1 MIVSTNDYPRITK
14 LTSRKQKTLHAQKSN
29 NNKQTN
35 ICYKKH
41 QYVFNNICKVSTQ
54 KNFSQHDVLSRL
66 IGDIFEIIY
75 LQIYHISWTHL
86 LYTIYIHIS
95 NQLTAIFTF
104 ATKSQQI
111 FEMTE
116 QYVFVGQKLFR
127 LSFRLCVFNK
137 RMCNNMITNFRCF
150 WRTVFAQQII

>member
-1 MIVSTNDYPRITK
+1 MITSELQSLPSENRRLFMLRKATTNK
-14 LTSRKQKTLHAQKSN
+14 E
-29 NNKQTN
+29 TN

-54 KNFSQHDVLSRL
+54 KNFFQHDVLSKL

-75 LQIYHISWTHL
+75 LQKI
-86 LYTIYIHIS
+86 IYIYIYCIYIS

-137 RMCNNMITNFRCF
+137 RMCNNMITNFGCF
-150 WRTVFAQQII
+150 

>member
-1 MIVSTNDYPRITK
+1 MY
-14 LTSRKQKTLHAQKSN
+14 
-29 NNKQTN
+29 
-35 ICYKKH
+35 
-41 QYVFNNICKVSTQ
+41 
-54 KNFSQHDVLSRL
+54 
-66 IGDIFEIIY
+66 IY
-75 LQIYHISWTHL
+75 
-86 LYTIYIHIS
+86 IS

-137 RMCNNMITNFRCF
+137 RMCNNMITNFGCF
-150 WRTVFAQQII
+150 

>member
-1 MIVSTNDYPRITK
+1 MQQQTK
-14 LTSRKQKTLHAQKSN
+14 
-29 NNKQTN
+29 KQTYVIKSIN
-35 ICYKKH
+35 TSSTIYAKSAHIETSVNMMTYYQSLLEIYLRLYTYK
-41 QYVFNNICKVSTQ
+41 Y
-54 KNFSQHDVLSRL
+54 
-66 IGDIFEIIY
+66 IIY
-75 LQIYHISWTHL
+75 
-86 LYTIYIHIS
+86 IYIYVCIYKCIYMR

-137 RMCNNMITNFRCF
+137 RMCNNMITNFGCF
-150 WRTVFAQQII
+150 

>member
-1 MIVSTNDYPRITK
+1 MIVSTNDYHRITK
-14 LTSRKQKTLHAQKSN
+14 LTFRKQKTLHAQKSN

-54 KNFSQHDVLSRL
+54 KNFFQHDVLSKL

-75 LQIYHISWTHL
+75 LQKI
-86 LYTIYIHIS
+86 IYIYIYCIYIS

-150 WRTVFAQQII
+150 

>member
-1 MIVSTNDYPRITK
+1 MT
-14 LTSRKQKTLHAQKSN
+14 TSELQSLPLENRRLFMLRKATTT
-29 NNKQTN
+29 NKQTYVIKSIN
-35 ICYKKH
+35 TSSTIYAKSAHIETSVNRMTYYQSLLEIYLRLYTYK
-41 QYVFNNICKVSTQ
+41 Y
-54 KNFSQHDVLSRL
+54 
-66 IGDIFEIIY
+66 IIY
-75 LQIYHISWTHL
+75 
-86 LYTIYIHIS
+86 IYIYECIYMS

-137 RMCNNMITNFRCF
+137 GCVIT
-150 WRTVFAQQII
+150 

>member
-1 MIVSTNDYPRITK
+1 MITTELQNLPLENRRRFM
-14 LTSRKQKTLHAQKSN
+14 LRKATTT
-29 NNKQTN
+29 NKQTYVIKSIN
-35 ICYKKH
+35 TSSTIYAKSAHRKTLVNMTYYQGLLEIYLRLYTYKKS
-41 QYVFNNICKVSTQ
+41 Y
-54 KNFSQHDVLSRL
+54 
-66 IGDIFEIIY
+66 IIY
-75 LQIYHISWTHL
+75 ICIY
-86 LYTIYIHIS
+86 IS

-150 WRTVFAQQII
+150 

>member
-1 MIVSTNDYPRITK
+1 MITSELQSLPSENRRLFMLRKATTNK
-14 LTSRKQKTLHAQKSN
+14 E
-29 NNKQTN
+29 TN

-54 KNFSQHDVLSRL
+54 KNFFQHDVLSKL

-75 LQIYHISWTHL
+75 LQKI
-86 LYTIYIHIS
+86 IYIYIYCIYIS

-150 WRTVFAQQII
+150 

>member
-1 MIVSTNDYPRITK
+1 MITTELQSLPSENRR
-14 LTSRKQKTLHAQKSN
+14 LFMLRKATTT
-29 NNKQTN
+29 NKQTYVIKSIN
-35 ICYKKH
+35 TSSTIYAKSAHIETSVNMMTYYQSLLEIYLRLYTYK
-41 QYVFNNICKVSTQ
+41 Y
-54 KNFSQHDVLSRL
+54 
-66 IGDIFEIIY
+66 IIY
-75 LQIYHISWTHL
+75 IY
-86 LYTIYIHIS
+86 YTIYIHIN

-137 RMCNNMITNFRCF
+137 RMCNNMITNFGCF
-150 WRTVFAQQII
+150 

>member
-1 MIVSTNDYPRITK
+1 MITTELQSLPSENRRLFMLRNATTNK
-14 LTSRKQKTLHAQKSN
+14 E
-29 NNKQTN
+29 TN

-41 QYVFNNICKVSTQ
+41 QYVFNNICKVSTHR
-54 KNFSQHDVLSRL
+54 NFSQHDDILSKL
-66 IGDIFEIIY
+66 IGDIYEIIY
-75 LQIYHISWTHL
+75 LQIYHIY
-86 LYTIYIHIS
+86 LYIYIYIYKCIYIS

-137 RMCNNMITNFRCF
+137 GCVIT
-150 WRTVFAQQII
+150 

>member
-1 MIVSTNDYPRITK
+1 MITTELQNLPLENRRRFM
-14 LTSRKQKTLHAQKSN
+14 LRKATTT
-29 NNKQTN
+29 NKQTYVIKSIN
-35 ICYKKH
+35 TSSTIYAKSAHRKTSFNMTYYQSLLEIYLRLYTYKKS
-41 QYVFNNICKVSTQ
+41 YIY
-54 KNFSQHDVLSRL
+54 
-66 IGDIFEIIY
+66 IIY
-75 LQIYHISWTHL
+75 
-86 LYTIYIHIS
+86 IS

-150 WRTVFAQQII
+150 

>member
-1 MIVSTNDYPRITK
+1 MIVSTNDYHRITK
-14 LTSRKQKTLHAQKSN
+14 LTFRKQKTLHAQKSN

-41 QYVFNNICKVSTQ
+41 QYVFNNICKVSTHR
-54 KNFSQHDVLSRL
+54 NFSQHDDILSKL

-75 LQIYHISWTHL
+75 LQIYHIYNYI
-86 LYTIYIHIS
+86 YTYKQPANRNIYFC
-95 NQLTAIFTF
+95 N
-104 ATKSQQI
+104 KSQQI

-150 WRTVFAQQII
+150 EELFLRNKSASKN

>member
-1 MIVSTNDYPRITK
+1 MIVSTNDYLRITK
-14 LTSRKQKTLHAQKSN
+14 LTFRKQKTLHAQKSN

-41 QYVFNNICKVSTQ
+41 QYVFNNICKVSTHR
-54 KNFSQHDVLSRL
+54 NFSQHDDIPSKL

-75 LQIYHISWTHL
+75 LQIYHI
-86 LYTIYIHIS
+86 YIYYIYIHIN

-137 RMCNNMITNFRCF
+137 RMCNNMITNFGCF
-150 WRTVFAQQII
+150 